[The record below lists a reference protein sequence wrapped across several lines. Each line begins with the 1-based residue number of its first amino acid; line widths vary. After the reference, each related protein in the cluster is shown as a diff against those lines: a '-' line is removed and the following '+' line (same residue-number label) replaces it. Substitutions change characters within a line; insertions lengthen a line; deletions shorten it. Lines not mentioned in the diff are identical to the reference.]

1 MAGSVSTEKA
11 QPDRRQ
17 LRGYVLDRSESNE
30 MRDRMPRAVRRD
42 IDPAPQ
48 GHVGLVAQATV
59 GDVGQTPLA
68 VLYDHAPRDVAEQRL
83 RELERRLADQ
93 LR

>member
-1 MAGSVSTEKA
+1 MARSASTDGA
-11 QPDRRQ
+11 RPDRRE
-17 LRGYVLDRSESNE
+17 LRGYVLDRGEFNE
-30 MRDRMPRAVRRD
+30 MRARMPRAVRRD

-68 VLYDHAPRDVAEQRL
+68 YLYDHAPPDVAEQRL
-83 RELERRLADQ
+83 RELERRLTDQ